1 MSSLK
6 PTDGTTKQFNKIY
19 FFQTRSKLINY
30 IFIYS
35 LNKRG
40 KSQFKYIPLVKN
52 L

>member
-6 PTDGTTKQFNKIY
+6 PTLLDNSIRF
-19 FFQTRSKLINY
+19 FFQTRSKLIKY